1 MKTITISDEL
11 YELIFDNP
19 RRNKILEESA
29 RKVFDKSVLQ
39 HQMSFFRK
47 EFIERV
53 IFPIY
58 SLAYNE
64 GFLHATETYFNNS
77 IEKVV

>member
-29 RKVFDKSVLQ
+29 RKVFDKTVLQ

-47 EFIERV
+47 E
-53 IFPIY
+53 
-58 SLAYNE
+58 LAYNE